1 MKTENPCS
9 EFLRRQSA
17 RSAMSI
23 EEYESQMA
31 ALGQQAFKSSFHST
45 PVQEANERH
54 HVAGVLLGVAPS
66 LSR

>member
-1 MKTENPCS
+1 MT
-9 EFLRRQSA
+9 
-17 RSAMSI
+17 I